1 MTSTSWT
8 TIVINDRRFLI
19 SFELKCSGS
28 LGYKFILSDLKTSY
42 LENMDT
48 EEECKQRFAST
59 NPDLEEFDIEEGL
72 DELKIAV
79 SKEWNKSKFSLQ
91 MEGETKELKVEWSS
105 DGIPFAWNFRL
116 RLMNVEETFHIFNFP
131 FLSSIHHLLEERNNL
146 VKIIRDKDLE
156 IEDYVCQGATLSLP
170 QLKTV
175 KFKDE
180 DILNKVNYKTLEDS
194 DAIDFFAGDSVQA
207 LMKEVKNVS
216 KNDDPEKIDEV
227 DMNNSNNSDLS
238 AKVKGLKTPQNPEL
252 KYKEVSRK
260 PDFLKQK
267 DTNNTKKKSKKLKL
281 NKL

>member
-1 MTSTSWT
+1 M
-8 TIVINDRRFLI
+8 
-19 SFELKCSGS
+19 G
-28 LGYKFILSDLKTSY
+28 
-42 LENMDT
+42 
-48 EEECKQRFAST
+48 
-59 NPDLEEFDIEEGL
+59 
-72 DELKIAV
+72 
-79 SKEWNKSKFSLQ
+79 
-91 MEGETKELKVEWSS
+91 
-105 DGIPFAWNFRL
+105 
-116 RLMNVEETFHIFNFP
+116 
-131 FLSSIHHLLEERNNL
+131 
-146 VKIIRDKDLE
+146 
-156 IEDYVCQGATLSLP
+156 DYVCQGATLSLP

-194 DAIDFFAGDSVQA
+194 DALDFFAGDSVQA